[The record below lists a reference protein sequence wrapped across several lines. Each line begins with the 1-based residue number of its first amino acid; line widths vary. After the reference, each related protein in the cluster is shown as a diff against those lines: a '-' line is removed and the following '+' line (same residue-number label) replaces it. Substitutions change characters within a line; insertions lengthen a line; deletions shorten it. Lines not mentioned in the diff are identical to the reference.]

1 MLTVL
6 ADQWWLLMFRAVAA
20 VLFGILALV
29 WPALTLAALLI
40 LFGAY
45 ALVDGI
51 ATLTMAIPSK
61 GLPGFGS
68 LLFEGLTGIA
78 AGILTFLYPGLTA
91 IALLV
96 VIAAWAIM
104 TGIAAIATAMAL
116 RKEITGEW
124 PLPFVGILSIVL
136 GFLLI
141 LRPGQGAVAVV
152 WVIALY
158 ALLAGFIQMVLAFR
172 MRQLAHE
179 MARA

>member
-6 ADQWWLLMFRAVAA
+6 AGQWWLLMFRAVAA
-20 VLFGILALV
+20 VLFGLLALV
-29 WPALTLAALLI
+29 WPALTLAALVI

-51 ATLTMAIPSK
+51 ATLAMAIPSK
-61 GLPGFGS
+61 GLSGFGS
-68 LLFEGLTGIA
+68 LLFGGLTGIA
-78 AGILTFLYPGLTA
+78 AGIWTFLYPGLTA
-91 IALLV
+91 IALLA

-104 TGIAAIATAMAL
+104 TGIAAIAGAMAL
-116 RKEITGEW
+116 RKEISGEW
-124 PLPFVGILSIVL
+124 PLPVVGILSIIF

-141 LRPGQGAVAVV
+141 LRLGQGVVAVV

-158 ALLAGFIQMVLAFR
+158 ALLAGVIQMFLAFR

-179 MARA
+179 MTRA

>member
-6 ADQWWLLMFRAVAA
+6 AGQWWLLMFKAVAA
-20 VLFGILALV
+20 VLFGLLALV
-29 WPALTLAALLI
+29 WPALTLAALII

-51 ATLTMAIPSK
+51 ATLSMVLPSR

-78 AGILTFLYPGLTA
+78 AGIVTFLYPGLTA
-91 IALLV
+91 VALLV

-124 PLPFVGILSIVL
+124 PLPVVGILSSIV

-141 LRPGQGAVAVV
+141 LRPGPGAVAVV

-158 ALLAGFIQMVLAFR
+158 ALLAGVIQMVLAFR